1 MTHLEVK
8 RFVACPFSAAAE
20 LAERATSGRTSLYL
34 SPFPP
39 LGEPVVFAMVSTPD
53 KSDQVRKHDALLI
66 AWRPQTRGMF
76 PDFHGVL
83 TVRPR
88 HAGVWLQLTGDY
100 EPPYALPGK
109 LFDLI
114 AGRAIAKRT
123 MGRLLDSFARQIESE
138 YRAEKRARQ
147 TA

>member
-1 MTHLEVK
+1 MTQLEVK

-20 LAERATSGRTSLYL
+20 LAERAASGLSNLYL

-53 KSDQVRKHDALLI
+53 KSDEARKHDALLI
-66 AWRPQTRGMF
+66 ALRPQTRGMF

-83 TVRPR
+83 TVRPER
-88 HAGVWLQLTGDY
+88 SGVLLQLSGGYD
-100 EPPYALPGK
+100 PPYALAGK
-109 LFDLI
+109 IFDLI
-114 AGRAIAKRT
+114 AGRSIAKRT
-123 MGRLLDSFARQIESE
+123 MHRLLDGFADRIEAE
-138 YRAEKRARQ
+138 YEAERRDRQ